1 MLGYFCFSGSVAL
14 NSDATLS
21 ASAGRGDHLCVSLI
35 TNMLF
40 HLGGPGP
47 RSLIQNEFQQI
58 YSL

>member
-1 MLGYFCFSGSVAL
+1 MLGYFCFSVSVAL
-14 NSDATLS
+14 NSDVSLS
-21 ASAGRGDHLCVSLI
+21 ASTGRGDQLCVTLI

-58 YSL
+58 YSV